1 MLWMRDGTVSPVQ
14 VYDRNE
20 VNLIPG
26 LNQDPR
32 ENLIRQWLAVDTSLG
47 ETAKELQLSQNPPLG
62 TWKIMAT
69 VNVS

>member
-1 MLWMRDGTVSPVQ
+1 MLWTYGSGFISSAHWKFGKS
-14 VYDRNE
+14 
-20 VNLIPG
+20 NL

-32 ENLIRQWLAVDTSLG
+32 ENLIRQWLSVDTLLG

-62 TWKIMAT
+62 AWKIIAT